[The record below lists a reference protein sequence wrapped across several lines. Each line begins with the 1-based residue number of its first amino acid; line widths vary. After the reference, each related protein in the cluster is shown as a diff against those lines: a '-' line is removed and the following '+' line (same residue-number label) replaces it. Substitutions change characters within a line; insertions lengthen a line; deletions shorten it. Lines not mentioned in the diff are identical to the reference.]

1 MIQDNELLYRAVK
14 KTDPNSFI
22 NDRPCAALFIDKNG
36 VSVDRDGGRDEK
48 EIIDSFI
55 KRFNRNGRT
64 DNYIATVKILAKECR
79 DVDCY
84 PIPRKT
90 NNNKNH
96 AEIWDSESVVEI
108 GLLKA
113 IKLAELCKVV

>member
-84 PIPRKT
+84 IHGRVCVFLKVA
-90 NNNKNH
+90 KDRH
-96 AEIWDSESVVEI
+96 I
-108 GLLKA
+108 GPEKMVH
-113 IKLAELCKVV
+113 I